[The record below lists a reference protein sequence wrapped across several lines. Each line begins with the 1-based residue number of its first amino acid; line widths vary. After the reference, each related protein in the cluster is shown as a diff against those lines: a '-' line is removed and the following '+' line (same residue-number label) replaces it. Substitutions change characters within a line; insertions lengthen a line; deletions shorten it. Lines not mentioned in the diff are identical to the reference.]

1 MEDYSFQKPG
11 HRDTE
16 RKHER
21 VKIPKKEVEEL
32 QKDRAQQHMKHYWWR
47 INQKASN
54 PQVQEMEPIPGRI
67 KQNTHAHMPHM
78 GFPRTKDRQRSLKAD
93 RE

>member
-1 MEDYSFQKPG
+1 MNWRPVWFEKVTIELLDVQDANTEISNSVDGGKSRQDRIEERIGELEDYSFQKPG

-32 QKDRAQQHMKHYWWR
+32 QKDRAQQHMKH
-47 INQKASN
+47 
-54 PQVQEMEPIPGRI
+54 
-67 KQNTHAHMPHM
+67 
-78 GFPRTKDRQRSLKAD
+78 
-93 RE
+93 